1 MKNSNN
7 KLIKVIPLFL
17 ILIFLTINFLS
28 AEEINPYIN
37 YSFLA
42 ITFIISISIIIYNQG
57 KDDNSKQKMKKQ
69 LKIFFIAILIS
80 MLMSVFFIFK
90 QS

>member
-17 ILIFLTINFLS
+17 ILIFLAINFFTT
-28 AEEINPYIN
+28 EKINPYIN

-42 ITFIISISIIIYNQG
+42 IIFIMSISIFIYNHG
-57 KDDNSKQKMKKQ
+57 KDDNSKEKMRKK
-69 LKIFFIAILIS
+69 LITFSFAVLIS
-80 MLMSVFFIFK
+80 ILMSAFFIFR